1 MTPLTARLQVQFDQ
15 ANKISLIRVE
25 GRLTDES
32 LTDLFEASRD
42 YSNATDVRV
51 SIVDLSSVS
60 EFALSSGLIRSLA
73 LRKRANADAKLLCF
87 LVAPE
92 GLAFGLCRMFQLCGD
107 ATRPLLQVVHTLGEV
122 FAAIG
127 IQSSF
132 EPSAVWPPLGAGCPA
147 PVTA

>member
-1 MTPLTARLQVQFDQ
+1 MTPLTARLQVQ
-15 ANKISLIRVE
+15 NKISLIRVE

-32 LTDLFEASRD
+32 LTDCYEASRD
-42 YSNATDVRV
+42 YLNTTDARV

-73 LRKRANADAKLLCF
+73 VRKLANADSKLLCF

-92 GLAFGLCRMFQLCGD
+92 GHAFGLCHMFQICGD
-107 ATRPLLQVVHTLGEV
+107 ATRPLLQVVHTLAEV

-127 IQSSF
+127 IQSPF
-132 EPSAVWPPLGAGCPA
+132 EPPAVWA
-147 PVTA
+147 PVIA